1 MRLRI
6 ESWLVWP
13 TESTSVNLA
22 ARAWDYAIWKS
33 SDGYGCR
40 QSNACETGH
49 WWQGSEM
56 EPFGTTAPNFQLARV
71 EIPETDVKE
80 IDHI

>member
-1 MRLRI
+1 
-6 ESWLVWP
+6 
-13 TESTSVNLA
+13 
-22 ARAWDYAIWKS
+22 
-33 SDGYGCR
+33 
-40 QSNACETGH
+40 
-49 WWQGSEM
+49 M